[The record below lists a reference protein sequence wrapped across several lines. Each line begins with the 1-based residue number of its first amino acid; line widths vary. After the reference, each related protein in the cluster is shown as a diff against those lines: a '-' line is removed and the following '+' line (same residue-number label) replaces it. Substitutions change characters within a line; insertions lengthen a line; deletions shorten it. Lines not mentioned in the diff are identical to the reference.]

1 MIMQEIEKKR
11 IKRLLSGT
19 VVSDKMDK
27 TAVVKVSTK
36 VKHPTYKKFV
46 KKSKKYKVHDV
57 ENQCSVG
64 DRVQI
69 TECRPISKDKCWR
82 LSRVLDKAVG

>member
-1 MIMQEIEKKR
+1 MQETQKKR
-11 IKRLLSGT
+11 IKRSMTGV

-36 VKHPTYKKFV
+36 VKHSTYKKFV
-46 KKSKKYKVHDV
+46 KKSKKYRVHDV
-57 ENQCSVG
+57 ENQCSIG
-64 DRVQI
+64 DQVQI

-82 LSRVLDKAVG
+82 LSKVLDKAVG

>member
-1 MIMQEIEKKR
+1 MIMQEIKKKR
-11 IKRLLSGT
+11 IKRSLSGT

>member
-1 MIMQEIEKKR
+1 MIMQETKRR
-11 IKRLLSGT
+11 IKRSMTGF

-36 VKHPTYKKFV
+36 VKHPTYKKYV
-46 KKSKKYKVHDV
+46 QKSTKYKVHDA
-57 ENQCSVG
+57 ENQCSIG

-82 LSRVLDKAVG
+82 VSKIVEKAVG

>member
-1 MIMQEIEKKR
+1 MQETKRR
-11 IKRLLSGT
+11 IKRTMIGV

-36 VKHPTYKKFV
+36 VQHPTYKKFV
-46 KKSKKYKVHDV
+46 QKSRKYKAQDA
-57 ENQCSVG
+57 ENQCSIG

-82 LSRVLDKAVG
+82 VSKIVEKAIG

>member
-1 MIMQEIEKKR
+1 MKMQESKRR
-11 IKRLLSGT
+11 IKRSMTGV

-36 VKHPTYKKFV
+36 VKHTTYKKYV
-46 KKSKKYKVHDV
+46 QKSSKYKAHDA
-57 ENQCSVG
+57 ENQCSIG

-82 LSRVLDKAVG
+82 VSKVVEKTVG

>member
-1 MIMQEIEKKR
+1 MQETKKKR
-11 IKRLLSGT
+11 IKRSMTGV
-19 VVSDKMDK
+19 VVSDRMDK

-46 KKSKKYKVHDV
+46 QKSKKYKVHDV
-57 ENQCSVG
+57 ENQCSIG
-64 DRVQI
+64 DQVQI

-82 LSRVLDKAVG
+82 LSKVLDKAVG

>member
-1 MIMQEIEKKR
+1 MIMRETKRR
-11 IKRLLSGT
+11 IKRSMIGF

-36 VKHPTYKKFV
+36 VKHPTYKKYV
-46 KKSKKYKVHDV
+46 QKSMKYKAHDA
-57 ENQCSVG
+57 ENQCSIG
-64 DRVQI
+64 DQVQI

-82 LSRVLDKAVG
+82 VSKIVEKAVA

>member
-1 MIMQEIEKKR
+1 MQETKRKR
-11 IKRLLSGT
+11 IKRSMTGV

-46 KKSKKYKVHDV
+46 QKSKKFKVHDG
-57 ENQCSVG
+57 ENQCSIG
-64 DRVQI
+64 DQVQI